1 MHDKEIGGGRII
13 GEVCHFIDL
22 CMFLSG
28 AAIASVSAQSM
39 DDALH
44 LNDTLV
50 INLRFA
56 NGSIASISYFSNGN
70 KNLEKETIEVFSNG
84 VVATIT
90 DFQSLKIFGK
100 TKTEQKASIDKGH
113 AAEVAAFTNAIRE
126 GKPSPIP
133 FDELVLSTLATFKVI
148 ESIKQ
153 GGREIGVEI

>member
-1 MHDKEIGGGRII
+1 
-13 GEVCHFIDL
+13 
-22 CMFLSG
+22 
-28 AAIASVSAQSM
+28 M

-84 VVATIT
+84 VVATIN

-100 TKTEQKASIDKGH
+100 NKTEQKASIDKGH

-148 ESIKQ
+148 ESIKLKQ
-153 GGREIGVEI
+153 QSPCHPS